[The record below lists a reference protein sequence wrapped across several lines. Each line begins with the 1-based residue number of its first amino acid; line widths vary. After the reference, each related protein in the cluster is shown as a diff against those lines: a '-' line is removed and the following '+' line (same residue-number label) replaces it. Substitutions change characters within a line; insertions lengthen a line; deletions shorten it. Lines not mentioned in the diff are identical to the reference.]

1 MPKSNAQVRQES
13 FAVEQ
18 GRQPEDQGD
27 HSSLPRGQAVRA
39 RLLTAAAELISE
51 IGWTAVSTRVLAERA
66 GVGPGL
72 VHYHFDSLQ
81 ALLRQAVMTQMHQVL
96 GEATAQLANAEDIA
110 AAMQAMTAGLDEY
123 VGGDESARLLVEAY
137 LAATRD
143 PELHEQMSTVMLGLR
158 AEVSGALADAGHPRP
173 EAAAAL
179 VLAAMD
185 GLVLQRGL
193 DPELRYADVA
203 PLLGDLLRTE
213 T

>member
-1 MPKSNAQVRQES
+1 MPKSNAQVRRES

-123 VGGDESARLLVEAY
+123 VLSLI
-137 LAATRD
+137 
-143 PELHEQMSTVMLGLR
+143 HI
-158 AEVSGALADAGHPRP
+158 
-173 EAAAAL
+173 
-179 VLAAMD
+179 
-185 GLVLQRGL
+185 
-193 DPELRYADVA
+193 
-203 PLLGDLLRTE
+203 
-213 T
+213 